1 MMADDLPAPLAALV
15 ASAGEALP
23 FLPFTELSRVQALSP
38 AAQSGADRANP
49 IGLSSERLTEY
60 ALRHGMLAWPP
71 APLTDG
77 ALRTHMTRALQGVR
91 LLQQLT
97 RHFTDAAIDVV
108 SLKGPAFSQWLY
120 GDPCARRFG
129 DLDLLVATAQLDP
142 AVRLLR
148 ELGFAA
154 CIPGRAGELVYA
166 SIGAVTMA
174 RDNDHHVDLHWRPA
188 ARRFS
193 SILDAG
199 DVLRQS
205 IEIPFGGGVAR
216 IPRPEHGAALALTH
230 AAKHLWYAL
239 EQTFAI
245 AVLVRRS
252 DIDWDEVRALMATG
266 GGVRGAAA
274 GLAIAA
280 DLFGIDVPA
289 AFRADTDTGEVRE
302 CRRCARLT
310 MGLPPGTFPD
320 RAMERHL
327 HRLSFDRDGDRF
339 RYDVRRITE
348 PTRADVEW
356 VQLPQIL
363 TSLYWPLRVV
373 RLGATVLGLSPADDA
388 AG

>member
-1 MMADDLPAPLAALV
+1 MP
-15 ASAGEALP
+15 ALP
-23 FLPFTELSRVQALSP
+23 R
-38 AAQSGADRANP
+38 AARSDADRADA
-49 IGLSSERLTEY
+49 IGLSPETLTEY
-60 ALRHGMLAWPP
+60 ALRHGMVAWPP

-77 ALRTHMTRALQGVR
+77 VLRTHMTRALQGVR
-91 LLQQLT
+91 LLEQLT

-148 ELGFAA
+148 ELGFAS

-166 SIGAVTMA
+166 GIGAVTMA
-174 RDNDHHVDLHWRPA
+174 RGSDHHVDLHWRPA

-193 SILDAG
+193 PVLDAAG
-199 DVLRQS
+199 VLRQS
-205 IEIPFGGGVAR
+205 IEIPFGSGVAR
-216 IPRPEHGAALALTH
+216 IPRAEHGAALALTH

-239 EQTFAI
+239 EQPFAI

-252 DIDWDEVRALMATG
+252 DIDWDEVRALMRAG
-266 GGVRGAAA
+266 GGVRGGAA

-289 AFRADTDTGEVRE
+289 AFQADTDNPDVRE
-302 CRRCARLT
+302 LRRCARLT

-320 RAMERHL
+320 RSLERHI
-327 HRLSFDRDGDRF
+327 HRLSFDRAADRF

-348 PTRADVEW
+348 PTRADVDW
-356 VQLPQIL
+356 VRLPQTL

-373 RLGATVLGLSPADDA
+373 RLGATVLGLSPADA
-388 AG
+388 SAG